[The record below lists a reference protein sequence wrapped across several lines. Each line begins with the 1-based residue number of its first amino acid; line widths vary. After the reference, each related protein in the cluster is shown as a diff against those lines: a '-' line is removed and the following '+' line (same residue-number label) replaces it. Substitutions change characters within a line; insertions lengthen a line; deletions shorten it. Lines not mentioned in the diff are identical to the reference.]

1 MSVNEKAI
9 LNKLLEHYYERMENF
24 FSELPPRLERYILDL
39 QKKVKDLQEDAKK
52 RDVMLDE
59 VSRGIADVKWKL
71 KNTTEDPPPFFRTT
85 TANNDMTDHPIMTM
99 TAKRKERDEGE
110 PPTEKKKQKTIDF
123 GKNSI
128 YIF

>member
-52 RDVMLDE
+52 RE
-59 VSRGIADVKWKL
+59 S
-71 KNTTEDPPPFFRTT
+71 
-85 TANNDMTDHPIMTM
+85 
-99 TAKRKERDEGE
+99 
-110 PPTEKKKQKTIDF
+110 
-123 GKNSI
+123 
-128 YIF
+128 